1 MPQPAQKQRDSDLR
15 RVAVAVDVPLRRLF
29 EYRVPKALGL
39 PEPGARVRIPFGR
52 RTLTGLVW
60 SHPDADSEAPSGLRD
75 VIAVIDTT
83 PLFSRDDLALI
94 QFAAEYYH
102 HPPGEVVAAAL
113 APGMRTGGD
122 ARAVQPFWSV
132 TDAGLEVDLEALA
145 RRAKKQAA
153 LIDALTQRGALDAGA
168 LNVALKDWRRVAGTL
183 VERGWITV
191 EDRDTDGHWPEPFD
205 GKPGPELGAA
215 QREALTAITA
225 QRSFGVT
232 LIDGVTG
239 SGKTEVYLHAIREC
253 IARGQQALV
262 LVPEIGLTPQLARRF
277 ERRLGRRVALLHSEL
292 SDGERTRNW
301 LAARSGAAEVILGT
315 RSAVFAPLARPGLII
330 VDEEHDPSLKQHEG
344 FRYHARDLAVWRAR
358 QLDVRVA
365 LGSATPSLE
374 SLDNARAGRYQRAV
388 MAERAGGARAPSIR
402 VIDLNR
408 HVVDDGLSHP
418 ARTAIA
424 AHLDGGQQVLVYI
437 NRRGFAPTLICTG
450 CGKMAE
456 CTYCDARVTLHLGR
470 NIMQCHHCGA
480 VQAVPKVCD
489 DCGEPLRALGEGTE
503 RVEQALSTAFP
514 AVGIARID
522 SDTTQAKGSRDALLE
537 SARTGDARLLVG
549 TQMLAKGH
557 HLPDLTL
564 VVIVNADQG
573 FFASDFRAAERLA
586 QSVLQVAGRAG
597 RAEVPGEV
605 LIQSHFPQHPLLV
618 TLVNEGYGAFAQ
630 AALEERAQAGWPPY
644 SHLAVVHA
652 AAREPNA
659 AQAFLDQV
667 KKMAQAPGVT
677 VLGPAPA
684 AMQRRAG
691 LHRFQLLLQ
700 SRERGP
706 LHGLLH
712 RLAPALEAARA
723 PKGLRWSID
732 VDPQAEL

>member
-1 MPQPAQKQRDSDLR
+1 MR

-29 EYRVPKALGL
+29 EYRVPDAFPL
-39 PEPGARVRIPFGR
+39 PESGSRVQVPFGR

-60 SHPDADSEAPSGLRD
+60 SHPAADTDAPARLRD
-75 VIAVIDTT
+75 VIAVLDSA

-94 QFAAEYYH
+94 QFAADYYH
-102 HPPGEVVAAAL
+102 HPQGEVVAAAL
-113 APGMRTGGD
+113 APGMRAGGD
-122 ARAVQPFWSV
+122 ARAAQPYWSL
-132 TDAGLEVDLEALA
+132 TDAGREVDRDALA
-145 RRAKKQAA
+145 RRAKKQVA
-153 LIDALTQRGALDAGA
+153 LIDALAERGALDAAA
-168 LNVALKDWRRVAGTL
+168 LNAALKDWRRVAGTL
-183 VERGWITV
+183 VERGWINV
-191 EDRDTDGHWPEPFD
+191 EERDTDGHWPEPFD
-205 GKPGPELGAA
+205 ATPGPELGDA
-215 QREALTAITA
+215 QREALANITA
-225 QRSFGVT
+225 QRGFGVT

-253 IARGQQALV
+253 LARGQQALV

-277 ERRLGRRVALLHSEL
+277 ERRLGRHVALLHSEL

-301 LAARSGAAEVILGT
+301 LAARSGAADVVLGT
-315 RSAVFAPLARPGLII
+315 RSAVFAPLMRPGLII
-330 VDEEHDPSLKQHEG
+330 VDEEHDASLKQHEG

-358 QLDVRVA
+358 RLDVPAV

-374 SLDNARAGRYQRAV
+374 SLDNARAGRYHRAV
-388 MAERAGGARAPSIR
+388 MADRAGGAQAPAIR
-402 VIDLNR
+402 VVDLNR

-418 ARTAIA
+418 ARTAVA
-424 AHLDGGQQVLVYI
+424 AHLDAGQQVLVYI

-456 CTYCDARVTLHLGR
+456 CNYCDARVTLHLGR

-489 DCGEPLRALGEGTE
+489 ACGEPYRALGEGTE
-503 RVEQALSTAFP
+503 RVEQALATAFP
-514 AVGIARID
+514 GVGIARID

-537 SARTGDARLLVG
+537 SARRGDARLLVG

-605 LIQSHFPQHPLLV
+605 LIQSHFPQHPLLT
-618 TLVNEGYGAFAQ
+618 TLVNAGYGAFAD
-630 AALEERAQAGWPPY
+630 AALEERSQAGWPPY

-652 AAREPNA
+652 AAREPA
-659 AQAFLDQV
+659 TAQAFLERL
-667 KKMAQAPGVT
+667 KPAAQAPGVT

-684 AMQRRAG
+684 NMQRRAG

-700 SRERGP
+700 SPERGP

-712 RLAPALEAARA
+712 RLAPVLEAAKT